1 MLVLQIDDDRDDL
14 ELFGDSIKR
23 FDSTIEYRGVETIEE
38 AFKFLDSNIFVPDI
52 MFLDINMPRYS
63 GFDCYTIFQADSR
76 CVNTRFIFLSTTIYR
91 KDIPPGCDFMLKQYS
106 EKNYVTVLNNL
117 LKPH

>member
-14 ELFGDSIKR
+14 ELFDEAIKR
-23 FDSTIEYRGVETIEE
+23 FDSTIEYCGFETIEE
-38 AFKFLDSNIFVPDI
+38 VFTFLDSNMSAPDI

-63 GFDCYTIFQADSR
+63 GFDCYTIFKADSR
-76 CVNTRFIFLSTTIYR
+76 FVNTRLIFLSTTIYG